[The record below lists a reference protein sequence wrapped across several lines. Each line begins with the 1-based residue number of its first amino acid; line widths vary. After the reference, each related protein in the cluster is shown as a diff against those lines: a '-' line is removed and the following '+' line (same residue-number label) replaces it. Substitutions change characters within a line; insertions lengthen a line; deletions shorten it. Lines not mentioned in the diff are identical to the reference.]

1 MFKTLDRK
9 IAALLLLVFGAI
21 AVLLVLVVGKMLP
34 QGKFNEL
41 VAGLI
46 IGGIAFALL
55 SALLLFHLITR
66 RLQELLAAVETYRAS
81 NFSTAVLFRGAD
93 DDGDEIGR
101 LAAAFIQMAA
111 RITEQLSILKQIDTQ
126 RRELM
131 ANVSHDLRTPLA
143 AMQGYLE
150 TLLLK
155 SDSLPPAESRS
166 YLAIAHKHCERLTRL
181 VANLFELTKLEAR
194 EVVPKPEPFSV
205 AELVQDTAQ
214 KFELTARDKGVHL
227 SASHVDV
234 LPMALADIGL
244 IERVLQNL
252 IENAVRHT
260 PAGGTVRLLVTRAG
274 SNVRVEVT
282 DSGAGI
288 SAQDLPHIFDRYYRA
303 GAEHAAHSSGA
314 GLGLAIVKRVLDLH
328 GSRIDVRSEPG
339 SGTTFG
345 FELPQQARIKEAG
358 LNGAPAGH

>member
-21 AVLLVLVVGKMLP
+21 AVLLVLVVGEMLP

-66 RLQELLAAVETYRAS
+66 RLQELLAAVEAYRAS
-81 NFSTAVLFRGAD
+81 NFSTAVHFRGAD
-93 DDGDEIGR
+93 DNGDEIGR

-111 RITEQLSILKQIDTQ
+111 RITEQLSVLKQIDIQ

-155 SDSLPPAESRS
+155 KDSLPPAESRS
-166 YLAIAHKHCERLTRL
+166 YLEIAHKHCERLTRL

-205 AELVQDTAQ
+205 ADLAQDIAQ
-214 KFELTARDKGVHL
+214 KFELSARNKGVTL
-227 SASHVDV
+227 SASHAEG
-234 LPMALADIGL
+234 LPLVSGDIGL

-260 PAGGTVRLLVTRAG
+260 PAGGAVRLLVSRSAG
-274 SNVRVEVT
+274 KVSVEVS

-288 SAQDLPHIFDRYYRA
+288 AAQDLPHIFDRYYRV
-303 GAEHAAHSSGA
+303 GQEHAEHSAGA

-345 FELPQQARIKEAG
+345 FELPQQARMKMQD
-358 LNGAPAGH
+358 